1 LRRWAAGVISASA
14 GVEERG
20 CYGDEPLEDSTS
32 AVVGNLDVWR
42 LVPASML
49 TLYNNRGVYSEPAGD
64 MGRAAL
70 PPDLIWIDLLKPE
83 ASEVEFVEKTSGLRV
98 PSLDELSEIE
108 SSSRLRARDGALYL
122 SAPLI
127 YRPEPDQPLST
138 PVGFVLTRDRLITV
152 RFAEIPSFTSF
163 ADRAIPPDGPRIT
176 SAGIFTE
183 LMEAIVD
190 RLADALEHS
199 ASELDS
205 LSHRL
210 FRAGP
215 EGPLSRRRSIGEAD
229 LRVILRR
236 VGHNGDLASK
246 IRDSLLGIARIVPFV
261 STIAADWLPPELKP
275 RLETLRQDVASLND
289 YDAHLLN
296 KVQLLLDATLG
307 LINIDQNNII
317 KVLTIVSV
325 VGVPPTL
332 VASMYG
338 MNFEHMPE
346 LHWAWGYPY
355 GLALIAFS
363 AILPLLWFKWRGW
376 F

>member
-1 LRRWAAGVISASA
+1 
-14 GVEERG
+14 
-20 CYGDEPLEDSTS
+20 
-32 AVVGNLDVWR
+32 
-42 LVPASML
+42 ML
-49 TLYNNRGVYSEPAGD
+49 ALYDNRGVRIGLAADAVKP
-64 MGRAAL
+64 AL
-70 PPDLIWIDLLKPE
+70 PTDVVWIDLLKPE
-83 ASEVEFVEKTSGLRV
+83 VSEVVFVEKTTGLAV
-98 PSLDELSEIE
+98 PSVEELSEIE
-108 SSSRLRARDGALYL
+108 SSSRLRARNGALYL

-127 YRPEPDQPLST
+127 FRPEPDQPLST
-138 PVGFVLTRDRLITV
+138 PAGFVLTRDRLITV
-152 RFAEIPSFTSF
+152 RFAELPSFASF
-163 ADRAIPPDGPRIT
+163 ADRTIAADSPPVT
-176 SAGIFTE
+176 SAGIFAE
-183 LMEAIVD
+183 LLEVVVD
-190 RLADALEHS
+190 RLADALERS
-199 ASELDS
+199 ASELDG

-215 EGPLSRRRSIGEAD
+215 AAPLSRRRSIEEAD
-229 LRVILRR
+229 LKVILRR

-261 STIAADWLPPELKP
+261 LTLAADWLPPEVKP

-338 MNFEHMPE
+338 MNFKHMPE
-346 LHWAWGYPY
+346 RDWSWGYPY
-355 GLALIAFS
+355 GLALIVLS